1 MPLAA
6 ADSGTSAAG
15 VIGVILLVILA
26 VAAYW
31 APTLVAWL
39 RHVPNVGSV
48 AVIDGLLGWTVIGWI
63 IALAMACRDTRP
75 QQIAVV
81 PYAPLPPPQYPPQPP
96 PYNTGPGPGW
106 PAS

>member
-6 ADSGTSAAG
+6 SSAGASAG
-15 VIGVILLVILA
+15 SVILTIVIVIFA

-39 RHVPNVGSV
+39 RHVPHVGSV
-48 AVIDGLLGWTVIGWI
+48 AVIDGLLGWTVVGWI

-81 PYAPLPPPQYPPQPP
+81 PYAPIPQPP
-96 PYNTGPGPGW
+96 PPPPQVPPFSTGGT
-106 PAS
+106 S

>member
-1 MPLAA
+1 MTLAA
-6 ADSGTSAAG
+6 ASTGSSAGGAVLAIVF
-15 VIGVILLVILA
+15 VIFG

-63 IALAMACRDTRP
+63 VALAMACRDTRP

-81 PYAPLPPPQYPPQPP
+81 PYAPVPQPP
-96 PYNTGPGPGW
+96 PQAPQLPPFDAGPGRPF
-106 PAS
+106 S

>member
-1 MPLAA
+1 MPLA
-6 ADSGTSAAG
+6 DSSSGATAGSA
-15 VIGVILLVILA
+15 ILTIVLVILA

-31 APTLVAWL
+31 APTLVAYL

-63 IALAMACRDTRP
+63 VALAMACRDTRP

-81 PYAPLPPPQYPPQPP
+81 PYAPVPQPP
-96 PYNTGPGPGW
+96 PVPPQLPPFDTGQR
-106 PAS
+106 

>member
-6 ADSGTSAAG
+6 SGSGSSAG
-15 VIGVILLVILA
+15 GVILTIALLIFA

-31 APTLVAWL
+31 APTLVAYL

-81 PYAPLPPPQYPPQPP
+81 PYAPLPQPPQYPPQVPP
-96 PYNTGPGPGW
+96 FDTGGPGLQR
-106 PAS
+106 